1 MSYKCTV
8 EILKFVNLVE
18 QRNFKTFINQET
30 FIKVNFNFQ
39 NFARIHVYV
48 RIRQQLR
55 SEKAAGCSLIIV
67 FFPNFKNIPD
77 SVFPRCPCVYT
88 HQAGR
93 KPVLQQY

>member
-55 SEKAAGCSLIIV
+55 SEKAAGCSLMNTLYV
-67 FFPNFKNIPD
+67 
-77 SVFPRCPCVYT
+77 
-88 HQAGR
+88 HA
-93 KPVLQQY
+93 KPPFTEISKKFDPL